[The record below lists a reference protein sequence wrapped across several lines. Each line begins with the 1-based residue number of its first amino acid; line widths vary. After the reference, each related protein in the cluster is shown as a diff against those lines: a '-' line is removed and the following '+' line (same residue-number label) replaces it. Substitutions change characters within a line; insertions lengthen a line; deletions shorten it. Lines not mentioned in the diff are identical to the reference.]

1 VEVGREVTHA
11 WAAVINRGRL
21 DMEPTAESIV
31 ATLGIAPFLTG
42 TARLHRYVLDQ
53 AGAMPVRVVREVR
66 AFLGGREFAEPHP
79 DLPGYDHGKVGQEL
93 LDTGTAAQAQ
103 AILDGF
109 PDQQLA
115 TDVINQASRIIHFLQ
130 PLYPRHVR
138 ETLTGPVEQ
147 VPGRQALAAFRRAYH
162 VACDP
167 MLVLRDMAEGSL
179 SRDQVRAL
187 EQMYPGLY
195 RIVGAAIAAGLVAV
209 KARKGAGWTLPRR
222 KELIVKT
229 MLGADGSSPMQ
240 LAAYQRSFAKD
251 AQQPRPRAGTVAG
264 GRVDTEAL
272 LTPGQRH
279 A

>member
-1 VEVGREVTHA
+1 M
-11 WAAVINRGRL
+11 INRGRL

-31 ATLGIAPFLTG
+31 ATLGIAPFLAR

-53 AGAMPVRVVREVR
+53 AGAMPARVVRKVR
-66 AFLGGREFAEPHP
+66 AFLGGREFSEPHP
-79 DLPGYDHGKVGQEL
+79 DLPEYDHGKVGQEL
-93 LDTGTAAQAQ
+93 LETGNAAQAS

-109 PDQQLA
+109 PDQALA
-115 TDVINQASRIIHFLQ
+115 NDVINQASRVIHFLQ
-130 PLYPRHVR
+130 PLYPRRVR

-147 VPGRQALAAFRRAYH
+147 VPSRQTLAAFRRAYH
-162 VACDP
+162 VACEP

-187 EQMYPGLY
+187 EQMYPELY
-195 RIVGAAIAAGLVAV
+195 RIVGAAITAGLVAV

-222 KELIVKT
+222 KELAVKT

-240 LAAYQRSFAKD
+240 LAAYQRSFAKSD
-251 AQQPRPRAGTVAG
+251 KPERPRAGGA
-264 GRVDTEAL
+264 GRVNTEAL